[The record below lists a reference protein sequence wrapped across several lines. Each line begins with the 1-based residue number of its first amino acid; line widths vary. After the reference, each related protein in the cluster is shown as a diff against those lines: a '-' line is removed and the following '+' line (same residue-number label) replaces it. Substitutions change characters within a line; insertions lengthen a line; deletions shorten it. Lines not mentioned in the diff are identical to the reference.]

1 MRILVVL
8 FCLAMLGFGGPAWAD
23 GPLVR
28 AEASTA
34 TIACA
39 GAAAEVNGGHNTL
52 TFTGV
57 CKGLLIR
64 GEANNVTVALAPG
77 ALIDIEGN
85 GNHVKFTAA
94 GAPRLKIS
102 GSHNQVLPQPGAP
115 APAADTAKLSGDD
128 LDVVLDCHGNSVT
141 LQGVRVHYQLR
152 GACRALTVRG
162 ESNIVQAEFAPKA
175 QVLVEGNGITL
186 TYTVVGDGAAPDIAV
201 HGMGSSVQR
210 AGGPSAAPAATTAQ
224 ATDPLPV
231 LIHDLDATIVK
242 TGTLVKLPEAV
253 FSGAAVAPA
262 GESQLGKL
270 AALIAMIHPAG
281 LQLTGHDPA
290 DPVLAAQRVALVRSW
305 LEAHGVSVPVQRDVN
320 IAPAGVDVLILRQ
333 P

>member
-1 MRILVVL
+1 MRVSIVL
-8 FCLAMLGFGGPAWAD
+8 FGLATLACGSPAWAD
-23 GPLVR
+23 GPVVR

-34 TIACA
+34 SVACA
-39 GAAAEVNGGHNTL
+39 GAPAEVNGGRNTL
-52 TFTGV
+52 TFTGA
-57 CKGLLIR
+57 CKSLQVR

-85 GNHVKFTAA
+85 GNQVHFTAA
-94 GAPRLKIS
+94 AAPRLKIS

-128 LDVVLDCHGNSVT
+128 LDVALDCHGSSVT

-152 GACRALTVRG
+152 GACKALTVRG
-162 ESNIVQAEFAPKA
+162 EANIVQAEFAPKA

-186 TYTVVGDGAAPDIAV
+186 TYTVVGNGAAPDIAV

-210 AGGPSAAPAATTAQ
+210 AGATSATPAAAAQ
-224 ATDPLPV
+224 ATDSVPQLM
-231 LIHDLDATIVK
+231 HALDATVVK
-242 TGTLVKLPEAV
+242 TGVLVKLPEAV
-253 FSGAAVAPA
+253 FTGATVAPA
-262 GESQLGKL
+262 GEGQLGKL
-270 AALIAMIHPAG
+270 AALIGMIHPAG
-281 LQLTGHDPA
+281 LQMTGHDPA

-305 LEAHGVSVPVQRDVN
+305 METHGVSLTVQRDVN